1 MPKIQGDG
9 TVSCSNEKYDVCMYQ
24 NLKRHMLNITRSK
37 NGCTTPWVLNTTNIC
52 NENGN
57 IKGACQID
65 YERGKNQ
72 FNECK
77 LPCETL
83 KISLGDKDYSTPYS
97 GINLELHFPAKILLT
112 EEKYLYNFI
121 NLVAEIGGLIG
132 LVRNMF
138 WIVMLLLGYL
148 STIYNSRLNLNKNL

>member
-9 TVSCSNEKYDVCMYQ
+9 TVSCSNEKYDVCIYQ

-52 NENGN
+52 NEKGN
-57 IKGACQID
+57 IKRACQIG
-65 YERGKNQ
+65 YERGNNQ
-72 FNECK
+72 FNDCK

-83 KISLGDKDYSTPYS
+83 KISLGDKDYAFPYS
-97 GINLELHFPAKILLT
+97 GINLELHFPARILLT

-132 LVRNMF
+132 LVRTMF